1 MIFGD
6 GIRQFFELIRYFYAA
21 YPARSTVMLL
31 SITVAALAEGIGIA
45 ALLPLI
51 NLVISPEGTEGA
63 QGVLMLYVERAFAF
77 AGLKVT
83 IDGLLIVI
91 VVMITA
97 KALLMMV
104 AMTQVGYAAAH
115 VTKELRLK
123 VIRALLTARWHYFVH
138 QRTGDFASAVGTEPL
153 RAAMTY
159 VSACRVMAGVL
170 LLAARRSR

>member
-1 MIFGD
+1 
-6 GIRQFFELIRYFYAA
+6 
-21 YPARSTVMLL
+21 MLL
-31 SITVAALAEGIGIA
+31 SLTVAALAEGVGIA

-51 NLVISPEGTEGA
+51 NLVISPEGIEGA
-63 QGVLMLYVERAFAF
+63 TGALMLYVERAFAF
-77 AGLKVT
+77 AGMELS
-83 IDGLLIVI
+83 IGGLLIVI

-138 QRTGDFASAVGTEPL
+138 QRTGDFGDGSRH
-153 RAAMTY
+153 RAA
-159 VSACRVMAGVL
+159 ACRHGL
-170 LLAARRSR
+170 CLCLPGRGRRSSPC